1 MSKSTSFRLRFTL
14 LLERDP
20 LNDRRD
26 VFRIATEILFLIKQD
41 KMTYNKTTTKKKTLK
56 RYDKILKKMQNVQD
70 LK

>member
-41 KMTYNKTTTKKKTLK
+41 KMTYNKTTTKKNSK
-56 RYDKILKKMQNVQD
+56 KIR
-70 LK
+70 

>member
-41 KMTYNKTTTKKKTLK
+41 KMTYNKTTTKKKL
-56 RYDKILKKMQNVQD
+56 
-70 LK
+70 